1 MTSNRPVLVTGGA
14 GFIGVPTVERMLA
27 QGHDVV
33 VVDNFAVGSR
43 DRLDHLAHHPALD
56 IVEVDLRDAV
66 ATAKAIGDIGP
77 RSVVHL
83 AAHHFIP
90 FCKAHPAETI
100 AVNVGGTQ
108 HVLDALVGVQPD
120 KVLLASTA
128 DVYTPAPM
136 AHIEHDST
144 DPDNIYGMSKLMAE
158 RLLAFHRL
166 RASETDVVAVRFF
179 NAVGGGETNPHLV
192 PDILDY
198 VRASD
203 ILPLGNTDT
212 RRDYIHTEDMALALE
227 RLMTESVG
235 SFTVNLGTGVSWDA
249 TDIVH
254 FIGRLLGRDL
264 VIDTD
269 PAKVR
274 ASDRPNLQA
283 STRRLEMMLPGFET
297 KSLRE
302 TLASTLVAE
311 GFELASVTA

>member
-1 MTSNRPVLVTGGA
+1 MTTNRPVLVTGGA
-14 GFIGVPTVERMLA
+14 GFIGVPTVERLLA

-33 VVDNFAVGSR
+33 VVDNFAVGAR
-43 DRLDHLAHHPALD
+43 DRLDHLADESKLEVVELD
-56 IVEVDLRDAV
+56 IRDAE
-66 ATAKAIGDIGP
+66 ATAKVIGEIGP
-77 RSVVHL
+77 GNVIHL

-108 HVLDALVGVQPD
+108 HVLDALVPVQPA
-120 KVLLASTA
+120 KVLFASTA

-136 AHIEHDST
+136 AHIEHDAT
-144 DPDNIYGMSKLMAE
+144 DPDNVYGMSKLMGE
-158 RLLAFHRL
+158 KLLAFHRN
-166 RASETDVVAVRFF
+166 RAPETDVVAVRFF

-203 ILPLGNTDT
+203 VLPLGNTDT
-212 RRDYIHTEDMALALE
+212 RRDYIHTEDMAIALE
-227 RLMTESVG
+227 RLMTESTG

-249 TDIVH
+249 KDIVH
-254 FIGRLLGRDL
+254 FMSRLLGRDL

-274 ASDRPNLQA
+274 KSDRPNLQA

-297 KSLRE
+297 KSLME
-302 TLASTLVAE
+302 TLGATLVAE
-311 GFELASVTA
+311 GFELAPAGV